1 MANPIEWKG
10 TRNSYTLGDPSAQL
24 AQANKTLRESLLG
37 LAENVGTVDDNFKEA
52 NNARLLETMRKYQTA
67 DEMRDPIAQADIM
80 NTMNKF
86 GTNIDRQAAL
96 LYEQAYTDQLS
107 KRDTAT
113 QALAASK
120 YELGSTKATA
130 KLADMYMTKDAEGIE
145 AAKAEALANG
155 FNVIGAANDKVSNSV
170 LLKGQS
176 LNETNKYEQAVKNQ
190 QAAGIAQLYLSGK
203 TDAAN
208 QMVANDPELAY
219 KVSELITGR
228 STNDANLERIQLANE
243 GQRTQNQM
251 GNNALNV
258 SNLATNNLLGT
269 SNEVSPKYKE
279 NVSRLDNDRMRATL
293 TKYDANIQKYSK
305 EFGVPPE
312 LVAIVLSIESGGNPN
327 VKDSPKQARGLMQ
340 TIPSTY
346 NSMVKGTAYAGVSFE
361 KMTPEASL
369 FAGIKYLAQQYNA
382 NGGDFEKTL
391 IAYNAGPGNLQKA
404 IASGDHLAYIR
415 KYEGFAET
423 VQYLEKAKDLRTY
436 LSGGPN
442 SNSGGGVGGSAS
454 TGGRI
459 AIPNVD
465 GSISYVEPKEP
476 DHTKNP
482 QVMQPA
488 HQAKLKASIA
498 KATSGNKD
506 YTGNTALNY
515 SDFKAKVVKE
525 DDSLLFNKGTT
536 NYAAVQALDLAIHN
550 KKIKNW
556 DKIPISRQGAIAEE
570 ALLKYY
576 PAKFSNAMGQTNHWN
591 YEEVIKRVQ
600 QSVDAELIRQN
611 TAKNALIDT
620 VNNEAVAELIEQYGV
635 NAEQAKAMLGLVPLD
650 KRGNPITNPAKTIA
664 NPLVEPPKARPRYV
678 SYEDLDD

>member
-130 KLADMYMTKDAEGIE
+130 KLTDMLMTKDAEGIE

-155 FNVIGAANDKVSNSV
+155 FNVIGAANDRVSNSV

-190 QAAGIAQLYLSGK
+190 QAAGIAQLFLSGK
-203 TDAAN
+203 TEEAN
-208 QMVANDPELAY
+208 SMVANDPELAY

-340 TIPSTY
+340 TIKSTY
-346 NSMVKGTAYAGVSFE
+346 NAMVKGTAYAGVSFD

-423 VQYLEKAKDLRTY
+423 VKYLEKAKDLRTY

-442 SNSGGGVGGSAS
+442 SSGGGGGGGAS

-488 HQAKLKASIA
+488 HQAKLKADIA

-506 YTGNTALNY
+506 YTGNTSLNY
-515 SDFKAKVVKE
+515 TDFKAKVIKE
-525 DDSLLFNKGTT
+525 DDSLMFNKGTT

-576 PAKFSNAMGQTNHWN
+576 PAKMVNSFGKSNHWN
-591 YEEVIKRVQ
+591 YEEVIERVQ

-620 VNNEAVAELIEQYGV
+620 VNNEAVAELIGKYGIS
-635 NAEQAKAMLGLVPLD
+635 AEQSRAMLG
-650 KRGNPITNPAKTIA
+650 IA
-664 NPLVEPPKARPRYV
+664 PKQSKKVTYDTVDDPFAPDPPKARPRFM
-678 SYEDLDD
+678 SDEDLDD